1 MKTNFISSR
10 KMAITNTIISCAI
23 AIVSAVLINN
33 SEARIFLIAV
43 TIANVGFI
51 FLSKF
56 YWKQY
61 DNGMPWNPN
70 LNIKI
75 ADFFEI
81 ALRYVPLLVKYCVI
95 AIIPTA
101 LFEDNYMSFLYMIIM
116 TAVVFL
122 FLVETIWFLL
132 KKRSEDK

>member
-33 SEARIFLIAV
+33 SKARIFLIAI

-51 FLSKF
+51 FLLKF

-61 DNGMPWNPN
+61 DNGMPYNPY

-75 ADFFEI
+75 ADFFET

-101 LFEDNYMSFLYMIIM
+101 LFEDNYTSFLYMIIM
-116 TAVVFL
+116 SAVIVL
-122 FLVETIWFLL
+122 FAVETVCFFL
-132 KKRSEDK
+132 KKHDDKE

>member
-10 KMAITNTIISCAI
+10 KMAIINIITSCAI

-33 SEARIFLIAV
+33 PEARVLLIAITV
-43 TIANVGFI
+43 ANIGFI

-61 DNGMPWNPN
+61 DNGMPYNPD

-75 ADFFEI
+75 ANFFEI
-81 ALRYVPLLVKYCVI
+81 ALKYVPLLVKYCVI

-101 LFEDNYMSFLYMIIM
+101 LFENNYTSFIYMIIM
-116 TAVVFL
+116 VIVIFL
-122 FLVETIWFLL
+122 FSVETILFFL
-132 KKRSEDK
+132 KKHD

>member
-10 KMAITNTIISCAI
+10 KMAITNIIISCAI
-23 AIVSAVLINN
+23 AIVSAIFINN
-33 SEARIFLIAV
+33 LEARIFLIAI
-43 TIANVGFI
+43 TIANIGFI

-61 DNGMPWNPN
+61 DNGMPYNPN

-81 ALRYVPLLVKYCVI
+81 ALKYVPLLVKYCVI

-101 LFEDNYMSFLYMIIM
+101 LFEDNYTSFLYMIIM
-116 TAVVFL
+116 VVVIFL
-122 FLVETIWFLL
+122 FLVETIWFFL
-132 KKRSEDK
+132 KKHD

>member
-33 SEARIFLIAV
+33 SEARIFLIV
-43 TIANVGFI
+43 ITIANVSFI